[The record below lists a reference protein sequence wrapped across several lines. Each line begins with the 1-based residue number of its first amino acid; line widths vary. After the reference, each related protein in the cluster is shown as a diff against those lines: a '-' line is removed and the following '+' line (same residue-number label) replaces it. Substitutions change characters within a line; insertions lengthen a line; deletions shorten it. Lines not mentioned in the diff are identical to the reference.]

1 MSRSVEQLRVLLD
14 PAPGGALDR
23 ILNSLAAWAHSLDAE
38 DSLKVGRG
46 RRGPLAGGPGTSPAP

>member
-1 MSRSVEQLRVLLD
+1 MLLD

-23 ILNSLAAWAHSLDAE
+23 ILNSLAVWAHSLDAE

-46 RRGPLAGGPGTSPAP
+46 RHGLLAGGPGTLPAP